1 MPWTV
6 ESIAV
11 APEAAI
17 EFFRSRL
24 PVTDPEFRAL
34 SDAARRR
41 AFFVAGLA
49 RLDLMQEVMNAL
61 DAALAEGETFEG
73 FRERLSQQVARAWG
87 GQSPHRLRTIFDT
100 NLQMAY
106 GAGRWKAAD
115 ELRDSRPYW
124 GLEVVLDG
132 RTSSIC
138 RNLAGV
144 VRPADD
150 PFWRNHIPPLH
161 FRCRTALVT
170 YSAEQARGRVSESVP
185 DQPPL
190 EGFGRP
196 PNVEGWKPRA
206 SDYDPE
212 LWAAHQRLSNPA
224 PAGNVLEPEEVD
236 PVSKVMYGQPRRLEF
251 VDEDEV
257 KEVRRVL
264 ESTQELVRESLALDR
279 DLTPQDLIDLAG
291 VPNGGRVKLFAWQ
304 TRQALHASIEAVHD
318 DLGIIH
324 LDRSLVISPG
334 RSYVIN
340 ERFDLAPSARGAG
353 LGTRVFFHQALRAS
367 QVGFDHI
374 ETLAVR
380 TPDKNGYYTWPRLGM
395 NARLGPAMREVIA
408 EAYRERYGREL
419 PAGVNDFHGLFVV
432 EGGPEL
438 WWDIGH
444 TVELTFDLDPSSR
457 HWKFLRSYVVRKG
470 YGVAPDW

>member
-1 MPWTV
+1 MWMV

-11 APEAAI
+11 DPEAAL

-49 RLDLMQEVMNAL
+49 RLDLVQEVMNAL
-61 DAALAEGETFEG
+61 DAALAEGETFER

-106 GAGRWKAAD
+106 GAGRWRAAN

-150 PFWRNHIPPLH
+150 PFWTNHIPPLH

-170 YSAEQARGRVSESVP
+170 YSAEQARGRVSQTVP

-196 PNVEGWKPRA
+196 PDVEGWRPRA

-212 LWAAHQRLSNPA
+212 LWAAFQYEQDRMGSMRAEQIRLGEQFL
-224 PAGNVLEPEEVD
+224 AGRSVLSSADTNAVYRALAQAGLSEYLRKRPLAVLDIQPLPGQGENVLLG
-236 PVSKVMYGQPRRLEF
+236 YYL
-251 VDEDEV
+251 EDEQHL
-257 KEVRRVL
+257 VL
-264 ESTQELVRESLALDR
+264 
-279 DLTPQDLIDLAG
+279 
-291 VPNGGRVKLFAWQ
+291 N
-304 TRQALHASIEAVHD
+304 
-318 DLGIIH
+318 
-324 LDRSLVISPG
+324 
-334 RSYVIN
+334 
-340 ERFDLAPSARGAG
+340 SARPAQTINQDFRPARLKTFSATGET
-353 LGTRVFFHQALRAS
+353 LVEALRRTLIHEIGHHLL
-367 QVGFDHI
+367 VDLKGREGF
-374 ETLAVR
+374 
-380 TPDKNGYYTWPRLGM
+380 
-395 NARLGPAMREVIA
+395 IA
-408 EAYRERYGREL
+408 LVQEAYRSGSAISLRARRDWEEYFCECFAAHTFAARTLFAFDPTGHAMIEKARKEL
-419 PAGVNDFHGLFVV
+419 GL
-432 EGGPEL
+432 P
-438 WWDIGH
+438 
-444 TVELTFDLDPSSR
+444 
-457 HWKFLRSYVVRKG
+457 
-470 YGVAPDW
+470 

>member
-11 APEAAI
+11 DPEAAI

-24 PVTDPEFRAL
+24 PVTNPEFRVL

-49 RLDLMQEVMNAL
+49 RLDLVQEVMNAL
-61 DAALAEGETFEG
+61 DAALAEGETFER

-106 GAGRWKAAD
+106 GAGRWKAAN

-144 VRPADD
+144 VRLAGD

-170 YSAEQARGRVSESVP
+170 YSAEQARGRVSETVP

-196 PNVEGWKPRA
+196 PDVESWKPKE

-212 LWAAHQRLSNPA
+212 LWTAHQRLNASA
-224 PAGNVLEPEEVD
+224 PVSEPSD
-236 PVSKVMYGQPRRLEF
+236 PVSAVMYGRPRRFDFMDENGLEGL
-251 VDEDEV
+251 
-257 KEVRRVL
+257 RRVL
-264 ESTQELVRESLALDR
+264 TDSRGYVRQALGLDR
-279 DLTPQDLIDLAG
+279 DLTAEDLLDLAG
-291 VPNGGRVKLFAWQ
+291 VPNGARVEAYAW
-304 TRQALHASIEAVHD
+304 RSREAVHASVAATHD
-318 DLGIIH
+318 ELGVKS
-324 LDRSLVISPG
+324 LDRSIVISQDG
-334 RSYVIN
+334 SYIIN
-340 ERFDLAPSARGAG
+340 EFFKTVKSARGAG
-353 LGTRVFFHQALRAS
+353 LGTRVFAHQAARAAGL
-367 QVGFDHI
+367 GFREI
-374 ETLAVR
+374 QALAVR
-380 TPDKNGYYTWPRLGM
+380 GKDMNGYYTWPRVGM
-395 NARLGPAMREVIA
+395 NAPLEGALRETVA
-408 EAYRERYGREL
+408 EAYLERYGRPL
-419 PAGVNDFHGLFVV
+419 PDAVVDFHGLFVV

-438 WWDIGH
+438 WEEIGL
-444 TVELTFDLDPSSR
+444 TIEMTFDLDPGSR
-457 HWKFLRSYVVRKG
+457 HWKFLRSYMAGKG
-470 YGVAPDW
+470 YKLAPGW